1 MYAQMT
7 QIYPLTLI
15 QRNRLLPVPGEINVR
30 PGQKVHPT
38 EIVAQASIPSRHYLV
53 DVGRVLGAQ
62 TNEAAEALITRKVGE
77 MLEKHDII
85 AETGGLFS
93 RVIRTPGPGRIV
105 SIHKGRVL
113 IEAESEHI
121 EIKAGFSGQVSRVIA
136 ERGVSIETYG
146 ALVQGVWGNDRIG
159 CGELVVDEAALDS
172 ELTPA
177 GLGVTA
183 GGMIL
188 MAGGCTSEEMFSL
201 ATSLGISGLILGSMP
216 AGLIPVVQVLPYPVI
231 LLSGFG
237 KMGLDEVSRQ
247 VLENN
252 AGREVSINAMRWN
265 RLTGDRPEIYIPLP
279 AEAEPAQTESA
290 FSVGQK
296 VRVHT
301 GAYAGRVGSIE
312 QILPGLTQL
321 PSGLRSNAA
330 KVRFDQ
336 RSSDLF
342 PLVNLDIVQLIN

>member
-1 MYAQMT
+1 MSSQMT

-30 PGQKVHPT
+30 PGQKVHPSDV
-38 EIVAQASIPSRHYLV
+38 VAQATIPSRHYLV
-53 DVGRVLGAQ
+53 DVGRVLGAR
-62 TNEAAEALITRKVGE
+62 TADAAESLITRKPGE
-77 MLEKHDII
+77 TLEKHDII

-93 RVIRTPGPGRIV
+93 HVIRTPGPGRIV
-105 SIHKGRVL
+105 SIHNGRVL
-113 IEAESEHI
+113 IEAESEQI
-121 EIKAGFSGQVSRVIA
+121 EIKAGFAGQVSRVIA

-159 CGELVVDEAALDS
+159 FGPLTVDENCLDGELTS
-172 ELTPA
+172 A
-177 GLGVTA
+177 GLGITTRGTVILA
-183 GGMIL
+183 GVCASEDIL
-188 MAGGCTSEEMFSL
+188 SL
-201 ATSLGISGLILGSMP
+201 AESVGISGLILGSMP
-216 AGLIPVVQVLPYPVI
+216 AAMIPTVQVLPFPVI

-237 KMGLDEVSRQ
+237 KMGIDEVSRQ
-247 VLENN
+247 VLETN

-279 AEAEPAQTESA
+279 AEAEPAITDSA
-290 FSVGQK
+290 YSVGQK
-296 VRVHT
+296 VRVHS

-312 QILPGLTQL
+312 QIMPGLTQL
-321 PSGLRSNAA
+321 PSGLRSSSAR
-330 KVRFDQ
+330 VRFDQ

>member
-1 MYAQMT
+1 MYAQIT
-7 QIYPLTLI
+7 QIHPLTLI

-38 EIVAQASIPSRHYLV
+38 DIVAQASIPSRHYLV
-53 DVGRVLGAQ
+53 DVGRVLGAR
-62 TNEAAEALITRKVGE
+62 TSDAAESLITRKTGE

-93 RVIRTPGPGRIV
+93 HVIRTPGPGRIV

-113 IEAESEHI
+113 IEAESEQI
-121 EIKAGFSGQVSRVIA
+121 EIKAGFSGHVSRVIA

-159 CGELVVDEAALDS
+159 CGDLVVDETALDG
-172 ELTPA
+172 ELTSA
-177 GLGVTA
+177 GLGVTSR
-183 GGMIL
+183 GMII
-188 MAGGCTSEEMFSL
+188 MAGSCASEEMFSL
-201 ATSLGISGLILGSMP
+201 ATSVGISGLILGSMP
-216 AGLIPVVQVLPYPVI
+216 AVLIPVVQVLPFPVI

-237 KMGLDEVSRQ
+237 KMGMDEVSRH
-247 VLENN
+247 VLETN
-252 AGREVSINAMRWN
+252 AGREVSINAVRWN

-279 AEAEPAQTESA
+279 AEVEPAQTESA
-290 FSVGQK
+290 FAVGQK
-296 VRVHT
+296 VRVNT
-301 GAYAGRVGSIE
+301 GAYAGTVGSIE
-312 QILPGLTQL
+312 QIKPRLNKL
-321 PSGLRSNAA
+321 PSGLRSSAA
-330 KVRFDQ
+330 RVRFDQ